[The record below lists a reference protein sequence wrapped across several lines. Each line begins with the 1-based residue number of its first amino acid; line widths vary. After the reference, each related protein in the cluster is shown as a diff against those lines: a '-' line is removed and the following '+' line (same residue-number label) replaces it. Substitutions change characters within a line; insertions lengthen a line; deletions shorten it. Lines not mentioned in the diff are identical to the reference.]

1 MYIDSMSAAL
11 NGCTLNIAARR
22 EFWAKHKQGGSFP
35 VASVCDE
42 STEDLPWYDVYVI
55 DYKGNKI
62 DFTDLCEDS
71 QEELFS
77 VVVEELY

>member
-22 EFWAKHKQGGSFP
+22 EFWVKHKQGGSFP
-35 VASVCDE
+35 VASVRDE
-42 STEDLPWYDVYVI
+42 STDNLPWYSVI
-55 DYKGNKI
+55 VTDYKGTEY

-71 QEELFS
+71 QEKLFS